1 MVKHDW
7 ATTKKALT
15 GRLSDEEER
24 IVDML
29 IGGMSTVE
37 IGRILGQHR
46 SMIWRKTQQIRKRSE
61 RQDGGQ

>member
-7 ATTKKALT
+7 TTTKRALT

-29 IGGMSTVE
+29 IDGMSTVE
-37 IGRILGQHR
+37 VGRILGQHR
-46 SMIWRKTQQIRKRSE
+46 SMIWRKTQQIKKRSE
-61 RQDGGQ
+61 RQEGGR